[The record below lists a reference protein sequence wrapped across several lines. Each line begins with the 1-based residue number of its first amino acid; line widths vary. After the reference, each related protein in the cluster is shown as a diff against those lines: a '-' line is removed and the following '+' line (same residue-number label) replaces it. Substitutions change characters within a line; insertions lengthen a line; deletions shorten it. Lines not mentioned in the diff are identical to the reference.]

1 MGAWA
6 DRFAAPCDYFEKG
19 KVTASTLSL
28 TVLVAIEMLN
38 SLNALSEDCSL
49 LVVPPHKNMYLVGA
63 IAASFLAHFMILYI
77 PPLATVFSVAPLTW
91 REWKLVLMFSF
102 PVIVIDEVL
111 KLVGR
116 LMNKK
121 KLREKKHEMESEPVL
136 GVK

>member
-1 MGAWA
+1 MGAWV

-102 PVIVIDEVL
+102 PVILIDEVL

-121 KLREKKHEMESEPVL
+121 KMREKKHEMESEPLL

>member
-1 MGAWA
+1 MGAWV

-28 TVLVAIEMLN
+28 TVLVTIEMMN

-121 KLREKKHEMESEPVL
+121 KLREKEVNMEAIPLLSVQ
-136 GVK
+136 

>member
-28 TVLVAIEMLN
+28 TVLVTIEMMN
-38 SLNALSEDCSL
+38 ALNALSEEASL
-49 LVVPPHKNMYLVGA
+49 LVVPPHKNLYLVGA
-63 IAASFLAHFMILYI
+63 IAGSFLAHFAILYI
-77 PPLATVFSVAPLTW
+77 PFLASIFSVTPLTW

-121 KLREKKHEMESEPVL
+121 KLREKKHEMESEPLL